1 MTTPVARS
9 ARRLMACAVAAVAQI
24 VTLLATSALSTP
36 PAVAA
41 DMTVPPPPVVARP
54 LWSGFYIG
62 LQGGWGGGSTR
73 ITDPTMSITFQQLS
87 YMTSGPLY
95 GAQMGADWQFGNF
108 VVGGELE
115 AAAATIKGN
124 SAFDPVFPLSGV
136 ATKFRTLATGT
147 GRAGYAFGNF
157 LAYGKFGVAW
167 ADIELTYNLFS
178 IRPTVLDHSRTGIVG
193 GAGLE
198 WMLIANLSARLEYDF
213 IYLGAASMNLG
224 GRAPQF
230 LGPQIVDHT
239 LHLVKAGL
247 NFRFGGGDYLAARY

>member
-1 MTTPVARS
+1 
-9 ARRLMACAVAAVAQI
+9 MACAVAAVAQI

-124 SAFDPVFPLSGV
+124 SAFDPVFPLSGSPRSSGRWRP
-136 ATKFRTLATGT
+136 APGARAMRLAISSPMGNSASPGPISSSPTTCFRY
-147 GRAGYAFGNF
+147 GRRSSITAGPAS
-157 LAYGKFGVAW
+157 W
-167 ADIELTYNLFS
+167 A
-178 IRPTVLDHSRTGIVG
+178 VQ
-193 GAGLE
+193 
-198 WMLIANLSARLEYDF
+198 
-213 IYLGAASMNLG
+213 ASSG
-224 GRAPQF
+224 C
-230 LGPQIVDHT
+230 
-239 LHLVKAGL
+239 
-247 NFRFGGGDYLAARY
+247 

>member
-1 MTTPVARS
+1 VPNSVWVRLDKVVKLPRLRPTANPAENTRLPESRIRPETPAAFSPLNIAQWVETAKLVMSTTYQ
-9 ARRLMACAVAAVAQI
+9 QI
-24 VTLLATSALSTP
+24 S
-36 PAVAA
+36 
-41 DMTVPPPPVVARP
+41 
-54 LWSGFYIG
+54 YG
-62 LQGGWGGGSTR
+62 L
-73 ITDPTMSITFQQLS
+73 
-87 YMTSGPLY
+87 SGPLF
-95 GAQMGADWQFGNF
+95 GAQLGADWQFGNF

-115 AAAATIKGN
+115 AVAATIKGN
-124 SAFDPVFPLSGV
+124 SAFDPAFAISGF
-136 ATKFRTLATGT
+136 ASKFRTLATGT

-224 GRAPQF
+224 GRAPQ
-230 LGPQIVDHT
+230 
-239 LHLVKAGL
+239 
-247 NFRFGGGDYLAARY
+247 LAAT

>member
-1 MTTPVARS
+1 
-9 ARRLMACAVAAVAQI
+9 MACAVAAVAQI

-115 AAAATIKGN
+115 AVAATIKGN
-124 SAFDPVFPLSGV
+124 SAFDPAFAISGF
-136 ATKFRTLATGT
+136 ASKFRTLATGT

-224 GRAPQF
+224 GRSPQF
-230 LGPQIVDHT
+230 LGPQSVDHT
-239 LHLVKAGL
+239 LQVVKAGL
-247 NFRFGGGDYLAARY
+247 NFRFGGGDYVVARY